1 LGAGTA
7 SASLPHMDAFEI
19 AGHAA
24 ELLEAAGIVSCARRA
39 DGKTVLECYL
49 QTSKGP
55 GSVTFPVGDD
65 AGTPQLLAA
74 RCAAWIRAR
83 ADVPAGHASKG
94 KPPLGS
100 A

>member
-1 LGAGTA
+1 MDVFKLAG
-7 SASLPHMDAFEI
+7 E
-19 AGHAA
+19 AA
-24 ELLEAAGIVSCARRA
+24 ELLEAAGIVSCARLR

-65 AGTPQLLAA
+65 AGSPQLLAA

-83 ADVPAGHASKG
+83 AAIPEGHAGKG